1 MARRLIE
8 KKIMYYETLLTER
21 HGFCRKMLIK
31 YWIYCEKCKLKK
43 YETHCNTT
51 IRRN

>member
-1 MARRLIE
+1 MAKRLIE

-21 HGFCRKMLIK
+21 HGFFRRLMIK

-43 YETHCNTT
+43 YETNHKNT
-51 IRRN
+51 I